1 MASYNTTTA
10 NAMFKINYY
19 KPSERLYNT
28 ADPLSGRLVNK
39 NDFTGR
45 SRNLP
50 TYKSYSGGVGS
61 GSKPVGNVASY
72 EEAVLLRKKIYGTC
86 EVDREAI
93 KASENSAGAFVKATK
108 EQVMKTVESYN
119 RNKLRIILGNGGH
132 ATAARD
138 SLLGNGNGSTQV
150 SGAGTSGNPY
160 VVVCGVDFKEASFE
174 EKDFINYD
182 AEVSLLEVTEVDAA
196 TKTIKLVGTS
206 TGLAS
211 LSGSGPVPTTKYFY
225 MQGSKGND
233 PFGFKAISDLVNGQT
248 LYGVTVDRKWKMQ
261 VNDALGQGII
271 VDALNELL
279 LQIEKKTG
287 KVPNMIQCSY
297 TQYVKV
303 LNLLEDQK
311 QYNLPAKDSRFKAS
325 VSFSGVEFMSTKGP
339 IPLFYNRFVEEDR
352 IYAFNDN
359 YIEIH
364 HAPGFGWFDDD
375 GTIFMRKSNG
385 DDAYEAT
392 YGGYWNMY
400 AQPTFHGCIK
410 NLAI

>member
-1 MASYNTTTA
+1 
-10 NAMFKINYY
+10 
-19 KPSERLYNT
+19 LYNT
-28 ADPLSGRLVNK
+28 ADPLSGRLINK

-72 EEAVLLRKKIYGTC
+72 QEATILRKKVYGTC

-132 ATAARD
+132 ATAALD
-138 SLLGNGNGSTQV
+138 SAMSNGDGATNVTL
-150 SGAGTSGNPY
+150 AGTVFT
-160 VVVCGVDFKEASFE
+160 VVLGSLFKESDWE
-174 EKDFINYD
+174 EKDFVNYD
-182 AEVSLLEVTEVDAA
+182 SETTLLEVTEVNAV
-196 TKTIKLVGTS
+196 TKTVKLDGVS
-206 TGLAS
+206 AGLTILA
-211 LSGSGPVPTTKYFY
+211 GANPVPVNKYFY

-233 PFGFKAISDLVNGQT
+233 PIGFKAISDLVNGQT

-271 VDALNELL
+271 IDALNELL

-297 TQYVKV
+297 TQYVKI

-311 QYNLPAKDSRFKAS
+311 TYNLPARDSRFKAM
-325 VSFSGVEFMSTKGP
+325 VSFSGIEFMSTKGP

>member
-1 MASYNTTTA
+1 MAQYSLATA
-10 NAMFKINYY
+10 TSMFKINYY

-28 ADPLSGRLVNK
+28 ADPLSGRLINK

-72 EEAVLLRKKIYGTC
+72 EEATLLRKKVYGTC

-93 KASENSAGAFVKATK
+93 KASENSSGAFVKATK

-138 SLLGNGNGSTQV
+138 SLLANGDGSTQV
-150 SGAGTSGNPY
+150 SGAGSTGSPY
-160 VVVCGVDFKEASFE
+160 IVVCGADFKEANFE
-174 EKDFINYD
+174 EKDFINYN
-182 AEVSLLEVTEVDAA
+182 AETSLLEVVEVDAA

-206 TGLAS
+206 TGLAA
-211 LSGSGPVPTTKYFY
+211 LAGSGPMLTTVYFY

-233 PFGFKAISDLVNGQT
+233 PIGFKAISDLVNGQT

-261 VNDALGQGII
+261 VNDASGQGII

-297 TQYVKV
+297 TQYVKI

-311 QYNLPAKDSRFKAS
+311 TYNLPARDSRFKAM
-325 VSFSGVEFMSTKGP
+325 VSFSGIEFMSTKGP

-359 YIEIH
+359 YIEVH